1 MGREISKT
9 RKKFRKVLF
18 VLAGVSAVFFAGM
31 VTLRMNK
38 SAHWYVVRNYQ
49 NEIFQADV
57 LKHQLHARLQN
68 KDEQH
73 QTALSLVQKGM
84 FSPIYS
90 QSGFVMLQDL
100 ADEGHAP
107 SQVSYGDIL
116 QRTGFTI
123 DKATWALVPDQ
134 TKQMK
139 ARYYYHMAAAEN
151 YAPALLRL
159 KTEQ

>member
-1 MGREISKT
+1 MAREISKA
-9 RKKFRKVLF
+9 RKNFRKALF
-18 VLAGVSAVFFAGM
+18 VLVGISAVFFAGM
-31 VTLRMNK
+31 ITLRMNK

-57 LKHQLHARLQN
+57 LKHQLHAKLQN

-73 QTALSLVQKGM
+73 RTALSLVQKGI
-84 FSPIYS
+84 FSPVYS
-90 QSGFVMLQDL
+90 ESGVVMLQDL

-116 QRTGFTI
+116 LKTAFI
-123 DKATWALVPDQ
+123 VDKATLTLTPDRS
-134 TKQMK
+134 KEMK
-139 ARYYYHMAAAEN
+139 ARYYYHMAASEN

-159 KTEQ
+159 ETEQ